1 MLYLLILLCKQQN
14 SKYFLF
20 NHKLDKTNRKRRIIH
35 SEIYKD
41 DESIW
46 FSRKAIASANQ
57 LQDEINV

>member
-1 MLYLLILLCKQQN
+1 MLYLLILLCHQQN
-14 SKYFLF
+14 SKYLFF
-20 NHKLDKTNRKRRIIH
+20 NHNLDKTNRKRRIIH
-35 SEIYKD
+35 SEMYKD